1 MFRPLLFFVDDEPNI
16 LSSIARIF
24 RGESVE
30 LRSFGDPREALA
42 AVGEARPA
50 VIVSDYR
57 MPAMDGIELLE
68 RCGQASPETIRILLT
83 GFVDLEA
90 AVGAI
95 NRGSVY
101 RFLRKPWE
109 PEELKLAALSGVAEA
124 LVSMATVALSGYL
137 GSLIGIDSKEAAV
150 EALKNFLNGPS
161 GLGIEEVLLEAAP
174 GPCPEGELAFE
185 SLLGE
190 GKGAVTVRVGQA
202 EVRLFEEA
210 GLKDRLVS
218 LVETA
223 LRGCRI
229 AFESAEARTRLL
241 ELSERDPLTGLF
253 NRRAMAARVEA
264 ECSRRERYD
273 QPFSVL
279 LLDIDSFKRINDRY
293 GHAKGDAVLSGIGRI
308 ILECCRNTDI
318 PSRLGGDEFFI
329 ALPCTSPEDKTLILA
344 RRLQQNAKKLGEELG
359 LEDGLTLSIGI
370 AGVPRGSCGL
380 DELTSSADAAMYK
393 AKKSGKDAISGPGET
408 EGPPSRLVTSSEP

>member
-24 RGESVE
+24 HGESVE
-30 LRSFGDPREALA
+30 LRGFGDPREALA
-42 AVGEARPA
+42 AIGEARPA

-68 RCGQASPETIRILLT
+68 RCGAASPETIRILLT

-109 PEELKLAALSGVAEA
+109 PEELRLAALSGVAEA
-124 LVSMATVALSGYL
+124 LASQATTALSDYL
-137 GSLIGIDSKEAAV
+137 GSLIGIDSKEMAV
-150 EALKNFLNGPS
+150 ESLKYFLNGPS
-161 GLGIEEVLLEAAP
+161 GLGIEDVLLEATP

-190 GKGAVTVRVGQA
+190 GKGAVTVRIGRDEA
-202 EVRLFEEA
+202 KLFEEA
-210 GLKDRLVS
+210 GLKDRLAS
-218 LVETA
+218 LVETS

-229 AFESAEARTRLL
+229 AFESAQARTRLV

-264 ECSRRERYD
+264 EGTRLDRYGTI
-273 QPFSVL
+273 FSVL
-279 LLDIDSFKRINDRY
+279 LMDIDSFKHINDRY
-293 GHAKGDAVLSGIGRI
+293 GHAKGDAVIAGIGQAITR
-308 ILECCRNTDI
+308 CCRNIDI
-318 PSRLGGDEFFI
+318 PSRLGGDEFFL
-329 ALPCTSPEDKTLILA
+329 ALPCTPSDSAVVLA
-344 RRLQQNAKKLGEELG
+344 RRIQEFTARLGEELG
-359 LEDGLTLSIGI
+359 IEPRLTLSIGVAAAPTGSRGLEELI
-370 AGVPRGSCGL
+370 AL
-380 DELTSSADAAMYK
+380 ADQSMYEVK
-393 AKKSGKDAISGPGET
+393 RAGKDAVGGSMGT
-408 EGPPSRLVTSSEP
+408 EGESSRGATSSEP